1 MYVVM
6 VTPAGEVK
14 ASFWSDVNLP
24 PSRAVR
30 HRARVTLPYPTLAH
44 NSKPLSRHRSL
55 VGREP
60 ANQRETVWH
69 RARRARSCQP

>member
-24 PSRAVR
+24 ASRAVR
-30 HRARVTLPYPTLAH
+30 HHARVTLPYPTLAR

-60 ANQRETVWH
+60 ATQREAVRH
-69 RARRARSCQP
+69 RARRARSCKP